1 MSLIKIDEW
10 RLPTIDEMSSNFNR
24 ELGKSKIGGFSAD
37 FYWSSTTYS
46 FHKQNAWYMFFYN
59 GSIYYGEKD
68 RTNCARC
75 VRDKSYGLEWSDVT
89 HENLTWEQATK
100 LCKELN

>member
-1 MSLIKIDEW
+1 
-10 RLPTIDEMSSNFNR
+10 
-24 ELGKSKIGGFSAD
+24 
-37 FYWSSTTYS
+37 
-46 FHKQNAWYMFFYN
+46 MFFYN
-59 GSIYYGEKD
+59 GSIYYGEKS